1 MSHVAQGY
9 FLTHFLYVCNGWG
22 RHPIRREMF
31 IEEFTFLIHNL
42 RTAVQLDDPELTG
55 EGGICGVEERRKKEC
70 ISM

>member
-1 MSHVAQGY
+1 MSRVAQGY

-55 EGGICGVEERRKKEC
+55 EGGKRSVGWKREERRNA
-70 ISM
+70 